1 MQYSYTDDKLT
12 GITRG
17 GVNYSFEYDGFGN
30 NVKTKVGDAVLAQ
43 NSYDNATGLLTGTVY
58 GNGGSV
64 SFGYDEYGRV
74 VSSSTGGVLRF
85 SYTYDKAGRMVK
97 SYDHLNSCAYNF
109 KYDMRGRLCAKQCTD
124 GTSIRY
130 IYDSRDYLTN
140 KAVSVG
146 GWKYGIAY
154 SYGSGSSAKP
164 YKNRV
169 YGMTFT
175 DVNATAIL
183 FNTSNTYDSLDRLSS
198 HTLNILMGGISQTTQ
213 YTYHNG
219 TALPHTVTVGG
230 KTYTYF
236 YDAAGNISRVGDG
249 SSIIEYEYDALGQ
262 LVREDNGATGKTVTY
277 VYDNSGNILSR
288 TEYAYSPMAEDLSAL
303 TPTATAS
310 YTYGNDTWK
319 DQLTAY
325 NGQSITYDAIGN
337 PLSYRGMSMT
347 WQNGRELAA
356 LTKTGVNASY
366 AYGEG
371 GLRISK
377 TVNGTETQ
385 YCWDGSRLMAQKTGD
400 TWMHFLYDE
409 TGSVIGFRYNG
420 GIYIFTKN
428 LQGDIISVVNA
439 FSGETAA
446 SYVYDSWGRV
456 ISSSGTLADIN
467 PIRYRGYYYDTET
480 GLYYLQSR

>member
-17 GVNYSFEYDGFGN
+17 GVSYSFEYDGFGN
-30 NVKTKVGDAVLAQ
+30 NVKTKVGDAGLAQ

-58 GNGGSV
+58 GNGSSV

-97 SYDHLNSCAYNF
+97 SYDHLNSCAYSF

-213 YTYHNG
+213 YTII
-219 TALPHTVTVGG
+219 TARLC
-230 KTYTYF
+230 
-236 YDAAGNISRVGDG
+236 
-249 SSIIEYEYDALGQ
+249 
-262 LVREDNGATGKTVTY
+262 
-277 VYDNSGNILSR
+277 
-288 TEYAYSPMAEDLSAL
+288 
-303 TPTATAS
+303 
-310 YTYGNDTWK
+310 
-319 DQLTAY
+319 
-325 NGQSITYDAIGN
+325 
-337 PLSYRGMSMT
+337 
-347 WQNGRELAA
+347 
-356 LTKTGVNASY
+356 
-366 AYGEG
+366 
-371 GLRISK
+371 RI
-377 TVNGTETQ
+377 
-385 YCWDGSRLMAQKTGD
+385 
-400 TWMHFLYDE
+400 
-409 TGSVIGFRYNG
+409 
-420 GIYIFTKN
+420 
-428 LQGDIISVVNA
+428 
-439 FSGETAA
+439 
-446 SYVYDSWGRV
+446 
-456 ISSSGTLADIN
+456 
-467 PIRYRGYYYDTET
+467 P
-480 GLYYLQSR
+480 